1 MASPLDHQRSRS
13 DFTVIKYPV
22 VLIKSDEGYAAG
34 CPVLSG
40 CWTQGATRA
49 EAMENITIAIREV
62 LEVKAELESEQW
74 RREGEVVESA
84 QVDVPVLA

>member
-1 MASPLDHQRSRS
+1 M
-13 DFTVIKYPV
+13 KYPV
-22 VLIKSDEGYAAG
+22 VLIKSDEDYAAG

-40 CWTQGATRA
+40 CWTQGATRT

-62 LEVKAELESEQW
+62 LEVKAELKDEQW

-84 QVDVPVLA
+84 QVDVPVQA

>member
-1 MASPLDHQRSRS
+1 M
-13 DFTVIKYPV
+13 KYPV

-40 CWTQGATRA
+40 CWTQGANRA

-62 LEVKAELESEQW
+62 LEVKAELEAEQW
-74 RREGEVVESA
+74 WREGEIVESA
-84 QVDVPVLA
+84 QVDVPVHT

>member
-1 MASPLDHQRSRS
+1 M
-13 DFTVIKYPV
+13 KYPV

-40 CWTQGATRA
+40 CWTQGATRT
-49 EAMENITIAIREV
+49 EAVENITIAIREV
-62 LEVKAELESEQW
+62 LEVKAELEDEQW

-84 QVDVPVLA
+84 SVDVPVQA

>member
-1 MASPLDHQRSRS
+1 M
-13 DFTVIKYPV
+13 KYPV

-62 LEVKAELESEQW
+62 LEVKAELEAEQW
-74 RREGEVVESA
+74 RREGEVVEST
-84 QVDVPVLA
+84 QVDVPVHA

>member
-1 MASPLDHQRSRS
+1 M
-13 DFTVIKYPV
+13 KYPV
-22 VLIKSDEGYAAG
+22 ILIKGDEGYAAG

-62 LEVKAELESEQW
+62 LEVKAELEAEQW
-74 RREGEVVESA
+74 RREGEIVESA
-84 QVDVPVLA
+84 QVDVPVHA